1 MADGKN
7 DIVINATAQTKDAE
21 KNIAALDARIQTM
34 SQKAPG
40 IDKASKAMKDVGT
53 AAKKAGD
60 DAKAIGAG
68 FSALQGSLTG
78 VITKLGAAGL
88 AIGVLLKLQTA
99 LRDAQKDYANSLSA
113 IGKAEEAAVNARA
126 SRAKEALDTL
136 SELNSRAK
144 DSPLDPEAIK
154 LENNLVKQLSDTWGD
169 VGISVNQTTGEVEGL
184 LQATEKIAGQIRGQK
199 LSSLSKQI
207 QAARLDVQTARD
219 TYNDEYD
226 EYGNQRVSLAGIGN
240 NLKATGEG
248 ILSFF
253 SGEGFDAGYNQ
264 RVTTRENEYKAAITE
279 AESKL
284 EELQAQQKELQLNA
298 TKEDAARI
306 LKQADETRQAE
317 KTIFQNDAR
326 EQALIRALAN
336 AQMTGGD
343 VTGAKAALDDYIQQR
358 NAARYSELSNM
369 ASQDEKDIDKAQKD
383 YVWALQNG
391 SGADIAEAAKALAR
405 VTDIAKQHTDEMA
418 KIAAGQYKPADA
430 AQTVL
435 ARTTAMGT
443 FNAFG
448 IGGLMSQNIEQE
460 QLQVQKEIAANTKQ
474 LARPVVSE

>member
-21 KNIAALDARIQTM
+21 KNIAVLDAKIQTM

-40 IDKASKAMKDVGT
+40 IDKTSKAMKGVGT

-113 IGKAEEAAVNARA
+113 IGKAEEAAINNRA

-144 DSPLDPEAIK
+144 ESPLDPEAIK

-169 VGISVNQTTGEVEGL
+169 VGLSVNQTTGEVEGL

-199 LSSLSKQI
+199 LSALSKQI
-207 QAARLDVQTARD
+207 QAAQLDVQTARSV
-219 TYNDEYD
+219 YNDEYD
-226 EYGNQRVSLAGIGN
+226 EFGNQRVSISGIGN
-240 NLKATGEG
+240 NLRALGEG
-248 ILSFF
+248 TLSFL
-253 SGEGFDAGYNQ
+253 SGKGFDSGYNQ
-264 RVTTRENEYKAAITE
+264 RVDTRENEYKAAITE

-284 EELQAQQKELQLNA
+284 EELQAQYKELELQTA
-298 TKEDAARI
+298 KEDAARI
-306 LKQADETRQAE
+306 MKQTDDTRRAE
-317 KTIFQNDAR
+317 KSIFQNDAQ

-336 AQMTGGD
+336 AQMAGGD

-358 NAARYSELSNM
+358 NAARYTELSNM

-391 SGADIAEAAKALAR
+391 DGADIAEAAKALAR